1 MTTSIQEIWKETFL
15 ILQRNSRQVLALH
28 LFFMVTAVILFAPL
42 TGLLG
47 QFLLELSGQP
57 MLADLDIVYFFL
69 TPSGMTTAILMAAI
83 SITILVFEQTS
94 LMAIFLA
101 DAEQRPLNT
110 FSALL
115 FTSRKAGAIFRYATG
130 LVLRLLLITLPFL
143 GMAVAIAWV
152 MITDYDINYYLAA
165 RPPIFIIAVLSIA
178 GILFTMTHVLLQ
190 NLSGWLLALP
200 LILFSMKSPA
210 GCFTE
215 SEELSHGQRKLIM
228 ATIGSWLLTGILASM
243 LFFAALRLTTSLLA
257 PFFFYSL
264 SSLVTLLGVFVA
276 CWFLGNFLISTFT
289 SGSIAA
295 ITLLFFRRQQ
305 GGTELPAM
313 PEMDSP
319 PGISPPRLLLMLLL
333 ALCGAVLTGTVL
345 VNDIPTQN
353 NTVIIA
359 HRGAAGKAPE
369 NTLAALEQAIT
380 DGSDWIEIDVQES
393 RDGEI
398 IVTHDRD
405 FMKLAGNP
413 LQVWDGSLDEIKQ
426 LDIGSWFASQFSA
439 ERVPTLKEVL
449 KLAEKR
455 CRVLI
460 ELKDYGHNRHL
471 EERVAEIVEE
481 AGMADKIAIMSLN
494 RDAIN
499 RFHNLRPDWPVGL
512 LLSKAIG
519 KISNSELDFL
529 AVNMAT
535 AKPAFIRRL
544 QASGRQ
550 VFVWTVNDPASM
562 SRIMALGVDGI
573 ITDEPALAMKIR
585 RHNREMTPVE
595 RLLIHTAALINRPVS
610 PQTYRDNSP

>member
-15 ILQRNSRQVLALH
+15 ILQKNFPQVVALH
-28 LFFMVTAVILFAPL
+28 LFFIIIAVILFAPL

-47 QFLLELSGQP
+47 QFLLDLSGQP

-69 TPSGMTTAILMAAI
+69 SPSGMTTAILMAAI

-94 LMAIFLA
+94 LMTIFLA
-101 DAEQRPLNT
+101 DAGQRPFNT
-110 FSALL
+110 ISALL
-115 FTSRKAGAIFRYATG
+115 FTFRRTGAIFRYATG

-143 GMAVAIAWV
+143 GMAVAIARV
-152 MITDYDINYYLAA
+152 MISDYDINYYLAA

-178 GILFTMTHVLLQ
+178 GILLTMTHVLLR

-200 LILFSMKSPA
+200 LILFSGKSPS

-215 SEELSHGQRKLIM
+215 SEELSHGHRKLIM
-228 ATIGSWLLTGILASM
+228 AAIGSWLLTGILAGM
-243 LFFAALRLTTSLLA
+243 LFFAALQLTASLLA
-257 PFFFYSL
+257 PFFFCSI
-264 SSLVTLLGVFVA
+264 SSLVTVLGVFMA
-276 CWFLGNFLISTFT
+276 CWFFGNFLISTFT

-305 GGTELPAM
+305 GETESPAM
-313 PEMDSP
+313 PEMSRT

-345 VNDIPTQN
+345 VNDISTQN

-398 IVTHDRD
+398 IVTHDSD

-426 LDIGSWFASQFSA
+426 LDIGSWFAPQFSA

-494 RDAIN
+494 RDTIN
-499 RFHNLRPDWPVGL
+499 RFHSLRPDWPVGL

-550 VFVWTVNDPASM
+550 VFVWTVNEPASM

-573 ITDEPALAMKIR
+573 ITDEPALAVEIR